1 MRVTMTSLCVIHM
14 PVWVIADLDA
24 DPRPWAEGY
33 VRQRAQEEDV
43 DLEHEFFTLLTDGM
57 VWALNDARN
66 EDPPPVMTIFLYPV
80 TDDPIIT
87 SVTVRAEPVDEDV
100 TFEDLA
106 DELRLPTAML
116 EQPRIEEFV
125 ETLSGPALHMIQ
137 RYRQP
142 VDLEVEEI
150 QEHEAF
156 LWILQDDDGP
166 ILVMLST
173 SYVDLL
179 AAAEWRPDLLA
190 LATSLTMEPD
200 QET

>member
-1 MRVTMTSLCVIHM
+1 MTSLCVIHM

-43 DLEHEFFTLLTDGM
+43 DLEPEFFTLLTDGM